1 MNNIKKQIIT
11 NESMEPVGVIIDYQD
26 WQRIEALLGDYLRQ
40 DNSQDLISFAGA
52 VQLTVDPLEYQQRA
66 RKEWS

>member
-66 RKEWS
+66 REEWS